1 MSMSIY
7 RAAVLFLLLLILPM
21 KSEALLNTSEDTE
34 GKSEVPGTLQNNLMH
49 RSISDLSTKGI
60 TYSESVREHSFI
72 RAPLHPPPDQ
82 EDTDG
87 SIRKEAMLLQGGFK
101 RFTQYG
107 DDTNAA
113 EAISAQ
119 LTFFADT
126 IKKKFNQ
133 WLVKGSKYLPVMKKI
148 LKQNNLPEELVYL
161 PLIESGYNNLAKS
174 AAQAAGPWQF
184 IPGTA
189 RDYNLK
195 VNYWVD
201 ERQDPIKST
210 YAASKYLKFLYEK
223 FGTWDL
229 ALAAYNAGEVK
240 IEKAMK
246 MANTDSYWS
255 LITTGLIAKETKLF
269 VPRFIAAKEIAIEPE
284 RYGFNDIEY
293 ETPLEYDIVAVKP
306 PATIDFIA
314 KASGTSTAKIRELN
328 PELKQWC
335 IPPDVSKYRLR
346 VPQGTKDDFRLI
358 YENTPEH
365 QRYLL
370 DNYRVRKG
378 DSLRRIS
385 NRLHIPQ
392 DILCEINGKSLN
404 TKLREGTFV
413 FLPPSG
419 IQHRDLTQK
428 EVKQKNV
435 KYHDAKH
442 KDIRYQVA
450 KLKHQNAKHKDVKH
464 QDTKHKNIRHHDA
477 KLKHHDTKRK
487 NVKT

>member
-1 MSMSIY
+1 MGFRS
-7 RAAVLFLLLLILPM
+7 AAVLFLLLLIVPM

-34 GKSEVPGTLQNNLMH
+34 GKSEIPATLQNNLMH

-72 RAPLHPPPDQ
+72 KVPLHPPPDQ
-82 EDTDG
+82 HDADG
-87 SIRKEAMLLQGGFK
+87 PEEMLLRDGFK

-107 DDTNAA
+107 GDTNAA

-148 LKQNNLPEELVYL
+148 LRQNNLPEELVYL
-161 PLIESGYNNLAKS
+161 PLIESGYNNQAKS
-174 AAQAAGPWQF
+174 AAQAVGPWQF
-184 IPGTA
+184 MAGTA

-210 YAASKYLKFLYEK
+210 YAASKYLKVLYDK

-246 MANTDSYWS
+246 TANTDNYWS

-269 VPRFIAAKEIAIEPE
+269 VPRFIAAKEIAIEPQ
-284 RYGFNDIEY
+284 RYGFSDVEY

-314 KASGTSTAKIRELN
+314 KSAGTSTAKIRELN

-335 IPPDVSKYRLR
+335 IPPDVPKYRLR
-346 VPQGTKDDFRLI
+346 LPQGTKDDFRLI

-385 NRLHIPQ
+385 NRLHISQ
-392 DILCEINGKSLN
+392 DILAEINGKSIN

-419 IQHRDLTQK
+419 IQHRDLTQE
-428 EVKQKNV
+428 EVKRKNV
-435 KYHDAKH
+435 GHHDTKLKHRDVKH
-442 KDIRYQVA
+442 KVV
-450 KLKHQNAKHKDVKH
+450 KHQNAKRIMQHHKKINPNPPTLAQH
-464 QDTKHKNIRHHDA
+464 RA
-477 KLKHHDTKRK
+477 KAVIHSNR
-487 NVKT
+487 